1 MLGLLGDYGSDS
13 DDEAG
18 PNSPSLTEK
27 IAAAAT
33 AEAVE
38 VAATAEAPATGAVDG
53 AHANMQAA
61 SLAVANAD
69 ADAPTPTPA
78 GEAEVP
84 KEESALLK
92 ARYPNFIA
100 RDCSEFRDNLVK
112 VVAAQKGKTDLSTT
126 ILEAPEY
133 SNPEALQWV
142 VDYFGINDSASLFDP
157 TIYTPKFSES
167 ETVSALESAARRF
180 YEGKNRSGLS
190 GSSSS
195 SSISRLTPPYRGQF
209 QTGPA
214 QAEGESSATT
224 ASSSGRSGRW
234 GAAIAAAMQPTAP
247 SAMSK
252 AASAPGIS
260 NESRSGSSE
269 AQLLP
274 SDSLAAAKGAAVE
287 LAARAKA
294 VAALASKARAG
305 GGMGHA
311 SSSGCIG
318 VPAENQAGFNGGNQA
333 PTGAPSS
340 GYVYRGTIPSSKR
353 PRVDS

>member
-13 DDEAG
+13 NDEAG

-53 AHANMQAA
+53 AHADTQAA
-61 SLAVANAD
+61 SLAVAYAD
-69 ADAPTPTPA
+69 AAAPTPTPA
-78 GEAEVP
+78 EEAEVP

-112 VVAAQKGKTDLSTT
+112 VVAAQKGKTDLSAT
-126 ILEAPEY
+126 ILEAREY

-142 VDYFGINDSASLFDP
+142 VDYFGINDCASLFDP

-167 ETVSALESAARRF
+167 ETVSALESAAKRF
-180 YEGKNRSGLS
+180 YESKSRSDLS
-190 GSSSS
+190 GS

-209 QTGPA
+209 QTGAA
-214 QAEGESSATT
+214 QGENESSATT
-224 ASSSGRSGRW
+224 SSSSGRSGRW
-234 GAAIAAAMQPTAP
+234 EAAIAAAMQPTAP
-247 SAMSK
+247 SALAK
-252 AASAPGIS
+252 ATSAPGVS
-260 NESRSGSSE
+260 NESSSG
-269 AQLLP
+269 AQPLP

-294 VAALASKARAG
+294 AAALASKARAG
-305 GGMGHA
+305 GGTGHA
-311 SSSGCIG
+311 SGSGGSG
-318 VPAENQAGFNGGNQA
+318 VPAENQAGSNGGNRA
-333 PTGAPSS
+333 PAGAPSS